1 MQESLNL
8 NYLSSHYGQCKN
20 PGVLMWAISFSV
32 IRSPASRVRRRKR
45 VRRHHHAAKTKF
57 LTIPTAISGIVAI
70 EDDAAVCK
78 EIIESSIREILVELS
93 SQIDAG
99 FGKEERE

>member
-1 MQESLNL
+1 
-8 NYLSSHYGQCKN
+8 
-20 PGVLMWAISFSV
+20 MWAISFSV

-45 VRRHHHAAKTKF
+45 VRLRHHAAKTKF

-78 EIIESSIREILVELS
+78 EIIEGSIREILVELS
-93 SQIDAG
+93 SQAAG
-99 FGKEERE
+99 FGKEEE

>member
-1 MQESLNL
+1 MREDALKAQRERQVFEKDLL
-8 NYLSSHYGQCKN
+8 
-20 PGVLMWAISFSV
+20 AREEV
-32 IRSPASRVRRRKR
+32 IREIGQAFHV
-45 VRRHHHAAKTKF
+45 AKTKL
-57 LTIPTAISGIVAI
+57 LTVPTAISGIVAI

-78 EIIESSIREILVELS
+78 EIIESSIREILAELS

>member
-1 MQESLNL
+1 
-8 NYLSSHYGQCKN
+8 
-20 PGVLMWAISFSV
+20 MWAISFSV

-45 VRRHHHAAKTKF
+45 VRRHHAAKTKL

-70 EDDAAVCK
+70 EDDAAICK
-78 EIIESSIREILVELS
+78 EIIEGSIREILAELS
-93 SQIDAG
+93 SQIYAG

>member
-1 MQESLNL
+1 
-8 NYLSSHYGQCKN
+8 
-20 PGVLMWAISFSV
+20 MWAISFSV

-45 VRRHHHAAKTKF
+45 VRLRHHAAKTKF

-78 EIIESSIREILVELS
+78 EIIEGSIREILAELS

-99 FGKEERE
+99 FGKEEGE

>member
-1 MQESLNL
+1 M
-8 NYLSSHYGQCKN
+8 NYLSSHYGQCKS

-45 VRRHHHAAKTKF
+45 VRLRHHAAKTKL

-78 EIIESSIREILVELS
+78 EIIESSIREILAELS

-99 FGKEERE
+99 FGKEEGE

>member
-1 MQESLNL
+1 
-8 NYLSSHYGQCKN
+8 
-20 PGVLMWAISFSV
+20 MWAISFSV

-45 VRRHHHAAKTKF
+45 VRLRHYAAKTKF

-78 EIIESSIREILVELS
+78 EIIEGSIREILVELS